1 MTEEVWRD
9 IPGYEGAYQVSNM
22 GRVKSLPRVVDRGK
36 WGSLVMEE
44 KLKIPTLGKDGYYRL
59 WLYKNGKGRD
69 WLLHR
74 LVAYVFLPEPAEG
87 QTHVRHLN
95 GDKADCRADNLAYG
109 TPAENMA
116 DQLSYMKPG
125 DNPRN
130 WKLTADDVAA
140 IRKRIAAGE
149 PNLRI
154 CKDYGV
160 SDVVISNIKLGRSY
174 AWITS
179 SAT

>member
-1 MTEEVWRD
+1 MEEVWKD
-9 IPGYEGAYQVSNM
+9 IPGYEGMYQVSNM

-36 WGSLVMEE
+36 WGKRLVNERP
-44 KLKIPTLGKDGYYRL
+44 KTPTLGKDGYYRV
-59 WLYKNGKGRD
+59 WLHKDGRGKD

-74 LVAYVFLPEPAEG
+74 LVAYVFLPAPSEE
-87 QTHVRHLN
+87 QTHVRHLDGN
-95 GDKADCRADNLAYG
+95 KSNCSASNLAYG
-109 TPAENMA
+109 TPTENMA
-116 DQLSYMKPG
+116 DQLSYMRPG

-130 WKLTADDVAA
+130 WKLTREDVIA

-149 PNLRI
+149 PNLHI

-160 SDVVISNIKLGRSY
+160 SDVVISNIKLGRTY
-174 AWITS
+174 TWLTS